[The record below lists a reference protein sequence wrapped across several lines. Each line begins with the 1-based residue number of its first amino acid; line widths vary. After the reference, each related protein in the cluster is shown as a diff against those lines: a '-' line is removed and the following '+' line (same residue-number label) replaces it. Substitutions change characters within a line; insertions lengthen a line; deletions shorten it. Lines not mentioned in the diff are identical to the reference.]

1 MWTTHGGRMSSP
13 IIDGDQLIV
22 SGLMFSWGQHAG
34 GAHRFLSFDK
44 TTGRMNWISSPEGRP
59 TDTIYA
65 NPYVADVN
73 GTRTF
78 FSGGSDGAMH
88 ALKDQYRRKD
98 LELARQPAR
107 LEHGGAHDRPGRD
120 RLAQR
125 GEHRHDRDGHARRD
139 AGRQEGRR

>member
-1 MWTTHGGRMSSP
+1 MRTTHGGRVSSP

-34 GAHRFLSFDK
+34 GAHRFVSLDK
-44 TTGRMNWISSPEGRP
+44 NTGRVMWFSSPEGRP

-65 NPYVADVN
+65 NPTIADIN

-88 ALKDQYRRKD
+88 AFQVGT
-98 LELARQPAR
+98 AQPIWSWRAS
-107 LEHGGAHDRPGRD
+107 
-120 RLAQR
+120 QR
-125 GEHRHDRDGHARRD
+125 GLNTAALVIGSDVIITHSE
-139 AGRQEGRR
+139 EN